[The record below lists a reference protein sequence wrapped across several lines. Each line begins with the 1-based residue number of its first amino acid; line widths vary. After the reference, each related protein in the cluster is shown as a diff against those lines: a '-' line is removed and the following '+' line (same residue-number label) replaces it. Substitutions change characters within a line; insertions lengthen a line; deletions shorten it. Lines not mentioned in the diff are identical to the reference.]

1 MARSKRFHETET
13 AAPAQTDSSSDHR
26 PRRDRTCK
34 SRHRP
39 PGVRMSAAPEAA
51 CATPTAEILEIHPKF
66 STNVAI
72 MSDFQLEEEHPLA
85 LELASLREAAL
96 RYQIPELTLA
106 LRKLSDKL
114 TTTEETLL
122 ARTTELAHAQSE
134 LGRAEHDRA
143 AILAILAMV
152 QAAEEERRLA
162 DMVLEEYAS
171 LVRKLEGRTSKSSDG
186 EPLQSTPAANLA
198 EGSLASRDFSM
209 NSIYKADD
217 STAAKWCQDIYRA
230 PTQGTHQRT
239 RQTEKLRE
247 ALEQLSE
254 DISREAY
261 GRRREISLRLSFLG
275 AKKVWRRASDGG
287 FVNRKRRPT
296 VLLHANESPD
306 PMEPYETHST
316 ASFMRRKASRNAEW
330 TACRRYADVP
340 LGSVARVLAAQ
351 MRAPVDASSIHIFCE
366 FAPPE
371 YTAATEDSQAKTA
384 LEMDSSGAVDAPA
397 VQPITQL
404 AEAPLQLSQTPADEA
419 PHPNIVL
426 PMSETSSHSSVLTA
440 VQSEENLA
448 PQEGPNAL
456 PSVTITPAAEE
467 TPLPPADAT
476 VGSETTATSSSPT
489 DHTLSD
495 SETISAP
502 VPTSIPSIQEL
513 SGLDIRDLPSSSP
526 QASPQLSNA
535 AELPSSTAATPA
547 IPLTVEVTNATPS
560 GMLFT
565 PSSVVPPSAHPL
577 VADLQMVKQ
586 RYDNFQKAFRDCN
599 LSLKDLKKDIA
610 DLPPSSSMTPVLKT
624 AVERLNDVNE
634 DTRVELEIR
643 VADEERIISGYE
655 TLLSV
660 PGALSSH
667 EVDESEV
674 RQEIAAFV
682 EGTTPSVAKALQ
694 QFSRKLDDLQHD
706 IASIKRSLHEL
717 SSEELSTPASVPTP
731 TKSASQ
737 GWASWTGGILGGA
750 RPVSPAPTFGSVM
763 TTPRARQSSFGAFMH
778 RPSLPNL
785 HSSDRD
791 SNSPFASL
799 DLRTPMPAFAV
810 PQSSPSPSRGSFLLP
825 APGGRPQ
832 QKSRNASSP
841 MYMLG
846 LGLRGSSVGF
856 GSSPAM
862 VGTPSRLARG
872 SDELSEAGSE
882 DGEGHYSDSSSISR
896 RFNFRSDTFNPSYG
910 PVICPSSR

>member
-1 MARSKRFHETET
+1 MGLRLLAHHVAIVNTRKFSQST
-13 AAPAQTDSSSDHR
+13 TDSLQKAMDNM
-26 PRRDRTCK
+26 RT
-34 SRHRP
+34 RH
-39 PGVRMSAAPEAA
+39 A
-51 CATPTAEILEIHPKF
+51 
-66 STNVAI
+66 STVSTLNSQI
-72 MSDFQLEEEHPLA
+72 EHLHKA
-85 LELASLREAAL
+85 L
-96 RYQIPELTLA
+96 T
-106 LRKLSDKL
+106 
-114 TTTEETLL
+114 
-122 ARTTELAHAQSE
+122 SE
-134 LGRAEHDRA
+134 R
-143 AILAILAMV
+143 
-152 QAAEEERRLA
+152 
-162 DMVLEEYAS
+162 
-171 LVRKLEGRTSKSSDG
+171 
-186 EPLQSTPAANLA
+186 
-198 EGSLASRDFSM
+198 
-209 NSIYKADD
+209 
-217 STAAKWCQDIYRA
+217 
-230 PTQGTHQRT
+230 

-275 AKKVWRRASDGG
+275 REEGLAESLRRWLRKAKETSDRAFS
-287 FVNRKRRPT
+287 
-296 VLLHANESPD
+296 HATDSPD
-306 PMEPYETHST
+306 PIGTLGDTLDSILHTAESLLETLNGQPV
-316 ASFMRRKASRNAEW
+316 AD
-330 TACRRYADVP
+330 ADVP
-340 LGSVARVLAAQ
+340 FGSVARVLAAQ
-351 MRAPVDASSIHIFCE
+351 DAVNRLTRELQRETHLRLHAQTLLGQAGITLQDSAPVVPLQGLPLTPPQSTSSVNLHHHSHVE
-366 FAPPE
+366 PVKRTDTPKEAVTKKATPRNAVEEEPE
-371 YTAATEDSQAKTA
+371 SVVLNERPVLSNGTPQAATTEDSQAIPA
-384 LEMDSSGAVDAPA
+384 LETDLSSVVDAPA
-397 VQPITQL
+397 VQSMTQL
-404 AEAPLQLSQTPADEA
+404 AKAPLQSLQAPAKETPQ
-419 PHPNIVL
+419 PNIVL
-426 PMSETSSHSSVLTA
+426 AKSEPSSHPLALPA
-440 VQSEENLA
+440 VESEENLA
-448 PQEGPNAL
+448 PPDALDAL

-467 TPLPPADAT
+467 IPLPPADVTAGT
-476 VGSETTATSSSPT
+476 EATTAPPSPPDLVSSEKTSPP
-489 DHTLSD
+489 
-495 SETISAP
+495 A
-502 VPTSIPSIQEL
+502 VTSVSSIQEL

-526 QASPQLSNA
+526 QVSPQLSDT
-535 AELPSSTAATPA
+535 AELPTGSAVSPAT
-547 IPLTVEVTNATPS
+547 PLTVETTNATPS
-560 GMLFT
+560 GVLFT
-565 PSSVVPPSAHPL
+565 PSPVVPPSAHPL
-577 VADLQMVKQ
+577 VADLHMVKQ

-667 EVDESEV
+667 EVDETEV

-717 SSEELSTPASVPTP
+717 SSEELSPPASVPTP

-778 RPSLPNL
+778 RPSPNL

-791 SNSPFASL
+791 SNSPFALL
-799 DLRTPMPAFAV
+799 DLRTPMPAIAV

-832 QKSRNASSP
+832 QKSRNTSSP

-856 GSSPAM
+856 GSSPAI

-872 SDELSEAGSE
+872 SEELSEAESE
-882 DGEGHYSDSSSISR
+882 DGEGVDAADSD
-896 RFNFRSDTFNPSYG
+896 
-910 PVICPSSR
+910 VE